1 MSSHTSGTSKYQNNE
16 LAPLVDG
23 IMRSNSAR
31 LSDHE
36 VYDDEDIVSY
46 RANTSKTRRWIAL
59 VGLTGLLVGMSM
71 IIHSTLEDRRR
82 HHEQAQE
89 IVIAETRPVNPSG
102 MEPEE
107 LPVPYRPMCKYY
119 YHPEHHEE
127 TSTTA
132 TGETESLTLPRII
145 QTSMGNPSKP
155 WSNVPCVR
163 ATNPE
168 HVELNQ
174 YGAPD
179 AILQVHF
186 DDNNDL
192 DFPPILGFGG
202 AFTEASALNFQRLQP
217 VGREAVLELLFGKTG
232 LGYALGRV
240 PIHSC
245 DFTVESYSFAEIPE
259 DLELLHF
266 DKTLQHDVDAGM
278 IDMIRGAQ
286 KKNQESWNDTNTD
299 QRSLLRLFASPWSPP
314 NWMKKPTWE
323 DTPGAAHASKMTYSA
338 FPNCLREGVG
348 PDSQYAAAWAMYF
361 SKYISAYAKY
371 GIDFWA
377 VTVQNEPE
385 FAAPW
390 EACAYTAANMTDF
403 VAYHL
408 GPTLAKHHPNVTI
421 LAFDHNKDHVVKWME
436 IMLNASDV
444 LEDDETDDD
453 DVAAVDVDKDTSR
466 QSELPMSGDMAVP
479 YIGGVAYHWYAGGK

>member
-1 MSSHTSGTSKYQNNE
+1 MSSINSGSSKYQNNE

-23 IMRSNSAR
+23 IMRNNSAP

-36 VYDDEDIVSY
+36 VEDEDDGFSSWT
-46 RANTSKTRRWIAL
+46 RASRNRRWVAL
-59 VGLTGLLVGMSM
+59 LGLTGLIVGVSM
-71 IIHSTLEDRRR
+71 AIHSILDDRRR
-82 HHEQAQE
+82 HHQETQE
-89 IVIAETRPVNPSG
+89 IVIAETPPVNPAG
-102 MEPEE
+102 IEPDE

-119 YHPEHHEE
+119 YTNYKE
-127 TSTTA
+127 TSTTTN

-163 ATNPE
+163 ASNPE
-168 HVELNQ
+168 HVELNA

-186 DDNNDL
+186 DDDL
-192 DFPPILGFGG
+192 SFPPILGFGG

-245 DFTVESYSFAEIPE
+245 DFTVESYSFADVSE

-266 DKTLQHDVDAGM
+266 DKTLKHDVDAGM
-278 IDMIRGAQ
+278 IDMILGAQ
-286 KKNQESWNDTNTD
+286 RKFQESWNDTKTD
-299 QRSLLRLFASPWSPP
+299 QSSLLRMFASPWSPP

-348 PDSQYAAAWAMYF
+348 PDSQYAAAWALYF
-361 SKYISAYAKY
+361 SKYISAYSKY

-436 IMLNASDV
+436 IMLNASDIV
-444 LEDDETDDD
+444 DDDASDDD
-453 DVAAVDVDKDTSR
+453 DVATVDAENVTSR
-466 QSELPMSGDMAVP
+466 QSELPMSGDLAVP